1 MGRNYFLTTTYLV
14 NHINSAVLTNSND
27 SSDTIDVTQYITFSD
42 NSFSDNSNYGSLLYY
57 DDVLQPYYD
66 SKEYVMTIE
75 VEYSNIVPVFTFGT
89 RLELRPGVNPH
100 NSYSVSLGLDNI
112 VDRELSFAQGK
123 GNSIDNRYSVALGV
137 GNTIEQRVV
146 GNGRDYS
153 FAIGKDN
160 KVYGGE
166 NVAIG
171 INNTVYSDNGF
182 AFGVQNQATANS
194 FAIGRRNNANRNSL
208 GDISRCSVA
217 IGDGATSTGD
227 GSVALND
234 ATAEGM
240 NSIACNR
247 SYACGI
253 NSCTLGKYN
262 VVDSSNQYAVIVGNG
277 SSSSRSNALTLDWSG
292 NLEAS
297 GNVVGL
303 GVKTIY
309 EPGDTISDTMW
320 LVGTVTNGKKDIYVH
335 IPISKPIASANSGA
349 SNMVSA
355 TKLDIVYRQNGAYH
369 WGAGN
374 GPADALSYIA
384 DARVTAGGINVK
396 LSKTSWNNDAS
407 IVNNESAS
415 VYVDFAFVVL

>member
-14 NHINSAVLTNSND
+14 NYINSAVLTNSND

-42 NSFSDNSNYGSLLYY
+42 NSSYGSLLYY

-89 RLELRPGVNPH
+89 RLELEPGISPH

-112 VDRELSFAQGK
+112 VNRELSFAQGK

-137 GNTIEQRVV
+137 GNTIEQWVV

-153 FAIGKDN
+153 FAVGKDN
-160 KVYGGE
+160 NVYGGE

-182 AFGVQNQATANS
+182 AFGMQNQATANS

-217 IGDGATSTGD
+217 IGDGATSSGD
-227 GSVALND
+227 GSVALNN
-234 ATAEGM
+234 ATAEGI

-262 VVDSSNQYAVIVGNG
+262 VADSNNLYAVIVGNG

-292 NLEAS
+292 NLNVAGNVNGVDIANLNTTSTTTPTFAS
-297 GNVVGL
+297 GWEAYDTAQAPHIRKCGQIVALTGAVKPTAAVTPGQD
-303 GVKTIY
+303 GVNIMTLPEEYRPQQRTLQICQ
-309 EPGDTISDTMW
+309 G
-320 LVGTVTNGKKDIYVH
+320 
-335 IPISKPIASANSGA
+335 SGA
-349 SNMVSA
+349 R
-355 TKLDIVYRQNGAYH
+355 KWLLDVRINGEVRCARY
-369 WGAGN
+369 GTTAVTDQLAAGTWL
-374 GPADALSYIA
+374 PFH
-384 DARVTAGGINVK
+384 VTWI
-396 LSKTSWNNDAS
+396 LD
-407 IVNNESAS
+407 
-415 VYVDFAFVVL
+415 

>member
-1 MGRNYFLTTTYLV
+1 MGRNFFLSTAYLV
-14 NHINSAVLTNSND
+14 NYINSAVLTNSND

-42 NSFSDNSNYGSLLYY
+42 NSNRGSLLYY

-66 SKEYVMTIE
+66 SGEYVMTIE

-89 RLELRPGVNPH
+89 RLELEPGISPR

-112 VDRELSFAQGK
+112 VNRELSFAQGK
-123 GNSIDNRYSVALGV
+123 GNSIDNRHSAALGV

-160 KVYGGE
+160 NVYGGE

-182 AFGVQNQATANS
+182 AFGMQNQATANS

-227 GSVALND
+227 GSVALNN

-240 NSIACNR
+240 NSIACNS
-247 SYACGI
+247 SYALGI

-262 VVDSSNQYAVIVGNG
+262 VADSSNQYAVIVGNG
-277 SSSSRSNALTLDWSG
+277 SRSSRSNALTLDWSG
-292 NLEAS
+292 TLEAS
-297 GNVVGL
+297 
-303 GVKTIY
+303 
-309 EPGDTISDTMW
+309 
-320 LVGTVTNGKKDIYVH
+320 
-335 IPISKPIASANSGA
+335 
-349 SNMVSA
+349 
-355 TKLDIVYRQNGAYH
+355 
-369 WGAGN
+369 
-374 GPADALSYIA
+374 
-384 DARVTAGGINVK
+384 
-396 LSKTSWNNDAS
+396 
-407 IVNNESAS
+407 
-415 VYVDFAFVVL
+415 

>member
-1 MGRNYFLTTTYLV
+1 MGRNFFLSTTYLV
-14 NHINSAVLTNSND
+14 NYINSAVLTNSND

-42 NSFSDNSNYGSLLYY
+42 NSSYGSLLYY

-89 RLELRPGVNPH
+89 RLELEPGISPH

-112 VDRELSFAQGK
+112 VNRELSFAQGK

-137 GNTIEQRVV
+137 GNTIKHWV
-146 GNGRDYS
+146 GGNSMDYS
-153 FAIGKDN
+153 FAVGKDN
-160 KVYGGE
+160 NVYGGE

-171 INNTVYSDNGF
+171 INNTIYSKNGF
-182 AFGVQNQATANS
+182 AFGMQNQVTANS
-194 FAIGRRNNANRNSL
+194 FAIGRRNNAKGESL
-208 GDISRCSVA
+208 GDSRCSVA
-217 IGDGATSTGD
+217 IGDGATSSGD
-227 GSVALND
+227 GSVALNN
-234 ATAEGM
+234 ATAKGI
-240 NSIACNR
+240 NSIACNS
-247 SYACGI
+247 SYAAGI
-253 NSCTLGKYN
+253 DSCTLGKNN
-262 VVDSSNQYAVIVGNG
+262 VADFNNLYAVIVGNG
-277 SSSSRSNALTLDWSG
+277 SSSSPSNALTLDWSG

-415 VYVDFAFVVL
+415 VYVNFAFVVL